1 MLNKQQTKVGLF
13 VISGL
18 ALIAIAIIVLGGNES
33 YLTKNHPFHS
43 YFTKSDGLIPGAKV
57 VVSGVPAG
65 TVKNIE
71 YDLKRNQVKVDFS
84 VNDKFIPLI
93 KKGTQVEILTQGVL
107 GDKYLNIIPQTSIE
121 TESLPPLADNSEVL
135 VSTTKGLS
143 DVLLKTDGL
152 MENVGQLTKSLS
164 VVLKDFEKG
173 NRSDTF
179 FKNMTLASENLNQ
192 AVSGLQLKPLA
203 QDLRAIL
210 DKVNKGQ
217 GTLGALINDPSLY
230 EEAKA
235 LVGTTNRSRIIR
247 NLIRKAVSEDQENN
261 PDKNTDKK

>member
-1 MLNKQQTKVGLF
+1 
-13 VISGL
+13 
-18 ALIAIAIIVLGGNES
+18 
-33 YLTKNHPFHS
+33 
-43 YFTKSDGLIPGAKV
+43 
-57 VVSGVPAG
+57 
-65 TVKNIE
+65 
-71 YDLKRNQVKVDFS
+71 
-84 VNDKFIPLI
+84 
-93 KKGTQVEILTQGVL
+93 
-107 GDKYLNIIPQTSIE
+107 
-121 TESLPPLADNSEVL
+121 
-135 VSTTKGLS
+135 
-143 DVLLKTDGL
+143 
-152 MENVGQLTKSLS
+152 
-164 VVLKDFEKG
+164 
-173 NRSDTF
+173 
-179 FKNMTLASENLNQ
+179 MTLASENLNQ